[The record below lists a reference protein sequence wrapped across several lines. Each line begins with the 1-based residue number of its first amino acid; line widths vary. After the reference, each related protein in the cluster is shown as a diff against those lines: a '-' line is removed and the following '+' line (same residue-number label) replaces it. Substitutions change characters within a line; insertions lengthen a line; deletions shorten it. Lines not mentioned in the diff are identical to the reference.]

1 VGTSNVIVVGS
12 IFSVLGSAAGITCK
26 ADATNFINSG
36 TIGIG
41 YDGLISVTA
50 DNLDLTR
57 GTLAMEN
64 SGFYG
69 ANGLIF
75 FNEGF
80 FDGYWGLGD
89 TETQRPVSYP
99 GGIDPAAYYGAIPP
113 TTPDYIV
120 TNRNYS
126 ISIISSG
133 GTNFVSYLLDQ
144 TDASGSNRTVRA
156 IFLSNTNPAIT
167 GKAYMSSVYPFAMDP
182 DIVEFSLVITN
193 TKAVATNFLYIED
206 SFLFLTNFQLG
217 LDGFAGVGFNRPT
230 YMPVNYSFFEGGQLF
245 FGTPA
250 VPTAI
255 PPGTFPFAP
264 VTNQWTAYQALFQPG
279 SVVLADVAGQNVT
292 NAPGRI
298 ELTANKTLTM
308 PLATVSSV
316 DYVLLK
322 ATNQFV
328 GSSGAQI
335 SAPYSDIYLRSTN
348 GLLNLTNI
356 LVPFVDRP
364 IGVCDLYSARW
375 TNFVAN
381 ITNRYHVWFV
391 DLQAAPKAPTMVQTL
406 NLWSTNSLTHDDSI
420 LISDVFNV
428 MSNLLI
434 NTRRLTLTTNALGSS
449 TPCGVLNFLS
459 SSIIW
464 SPATPRLQY
473 LTNYG
478 SFQAVNEVVF
488 GGSQT
493 SPYSAPPT
501 SANPYVAFVNAGTV
515 TNFASTIFATYFQDS
530 GVIYATGGSIKVQQ
544 AQTMILT
551 NGALLAPGS
560 AGSIALQG
568 GSLLVSNQVLQ
579 AGASLTLLVTNYLD
593 DGSVSNSVDTITN
606 KNGWFAGY
614 GINLTLLPT
623 QASLLGTTI
632 TNAAPPAPAN
642 LVVPNQ
648 WAARDYGPTPRGF
661 VNNAAIGHLILDG
674 NTNNAL
680 FRFIPPSGA
689 NALYVDLLELSNGT
703 ATNFDGN
710 GNSTGL
716 DLQPNFNIYYGDA
729 VWNGRDIS
737 EQINGRYGIEGAS
750 GGRLLWV
757 SNYNTGFFSSTNVT
771 YMDGSG
777 THRLNRALV
786 ESCDIDSNGN
796 GIPNCEDPNPVPI
809 FSAASLA
816 LTAVYTNHPSRA
828 VVVSWNTTALAS
840 NYLYASS
847 SPLGKTNQWQMVTNF
862 LSSATVGARVTVT
875 DTLKTNTA
883 RYYRVQ
889 VVSP

>member
-1 VGTSNVIVVGS
+1 
-12 IFSVLGSAAGITCK
+12 
-26 ADATNFINSG
+26 
-36 TIGIG
+36 
-41 YDGLISVTA
+41 
-50 DNLDLTR
+50 
-57 GTLAMEN
+57 
-64 SGFYG
+64 
-69 ANGLIF
+69 
-75 FNEGF
+75 
-80 FDGYWGLGD
+80 
-89 TETQRPVSYP
+89 
-99 GGIDPAAYYGAIPP
+99 
-113 TTPDYIV
+113 
-120 TNRNYS
+120 
-126 ISIISSG
+126 
-133 GTNFVSYLLDQ
+133 
-144 TDASGSNRTVRA
+144 
-156 IFLSNTNPAIT
+156 
-167 GKAYMSSVYPFAMDP
+167 
-182 DIVEFSLVITN
+182 
-193 TKAVATNFLYIED
+193 
-206 SFLFLTNFQLG
+206 
-217 LDGFAGVGFNRPT
+217 
-230 YMPVNYSFFEGGQLF
+230 
-245 FGTPA
+245 
-250 VPTAI
+250 
-255 PPGTFPFAP
+255 
-264 VTNQWTAYQALFQPG
+264 
-279 SVVLADVAGQNVT
+279 
-292 NAPGRI
+292 
-298 ELTANKTLTM
+298 
-308 PLATVSSV
+308 
-316 DYVLLK
+316 
-322 ATNQFV
+322 
-328 GSSGAQI
+328 
-335 SAPYSDIYLRSTN
+335 
-348 GLLNLTNI
+348 
-356 LVPFVDRP
+356 
-364 IGVCDLYSARW
+364 
-375 TNFVAN
+375 
-381 ITNRYHVWFV
+381 
-391 DLQAAPKAPTMVQTL
+391 
-406 NLWSTNSLTHDDSI
+406 
-420 LISDVFNV
+420 
-428 MSNLLI
+428 
-434 NTRRLTLTTNALGSS
+434 
-449 TPCGVLNFLS
+449 
-459 SSIIW
+459 
-464 SPATPRLQY
+464 
-473 LTNYG
+473 
-478 SFQAVNEVVF
+478 
-488 GGSQT
+488 
-493 SPYSAPPT
+493 
-501 SANPYVAFVNAGTV
+501 
-515 TNFASTIFATYFQDS
+515 
-530 GVIYATGGSIKVQQ
+530 
-544 AQTMILT
+544 
-551 NGALLAPGS
+551 
-560 AGSIALQG
+560 
-568 GSLLVSNQVLQ
+568 
-579 AGASLTLLVTNYLD
+579 
-593 DGSVSNSVDTITN
+593 VDTITN